1 MNVATYEYGPFGEV
15 IRMTGPMAKANPFR
29 FSTKYQD
36 DETDLLCYPFRFY
49 NASTGRWLS
58 RDPIGEDGG
67 ANLYE
72 FADNAPVIYLDP
84 FGLDGLTYNSDGE
97 YYFNGHMGGY
107 SSQGSASGKQDSSY
121 AWFSQSATV
130 NNCPGGLC
138 NSGGTG
144 SSSSFVTAT
153 VKNSGKCSLKVH
165 CVCNISWSGSSTT
178 IKYNTSGFTA
188 KSTVLDKS
196 FNHRFAAKG
205 KGTGTPPVFSVSGSG
220 ADANQEDFTLA
231 VGASKDLYNGYIAIA
246 VGNVP
251 GDSFSASMSGGCTC
265 TAK

>member
-1 MNVATYEYGPFGEV
+1 MGGLLAENLAGNAAFNFVAYDGNGNVAALVSAAAGVTANYEYGPFGEL
-15 IRMTGPMAKANPFR
+15 IRATGPMAKLNPFR
-29 FSTKYQD
+29 FSTKYDD
-36 DETDLLCYPFRFY
+36 DETDLLCYPYRFY

-58 RDPIGEDGG
+58 RDPIGKMV

-72 FADNAPVIYLDP
+72 FADNAPVVYLDP
-84 FGLDGLTYNSDGE
+84 FGLDGLTYTSDGE
-97 YYFNGHMGGY
+97 YYFNPILGWGY
-107 SSQGSASGKQDSSY
+107 SSQGSESGKQDSSS

-196 FNHRFAAKG
+196 SIIVLEPKARA
-205 KGTGTPPVFSVSGSG
+205 
-220 ADANQEDFTLA
+220 LA
-231 VGASKDLYNGYIAIA
+231 PHQFFLCQGQARTQTKKISL
-246 VGNVP
+246 
-251 GDSFSASMSGGCTC
+251 
-265 TAK
+265 